1 MYYNAALFNDITP
14 VATSFDFGDF
24 FPDPVV
30 VIPSDPWP
38 TSQSVTIVVAAGDT
52 AGLMEALLEVNVSD
66 MLVMA
71 CLSTSH
77 SHSSA
82 VHRDSCSNAGMPLL
96 VTVQTVLL
104 SVVLSS
110 LTFRGRTSSKGI
122 LQCIR
127 GS

>member
-52 AGLMEALLEVNVSD
+52 AGLMEALLELDVSD
-66 MLVMA
+66 ILVMA
-71 CLSTSH
+71 ALARH
-77 SHSSA
+77 IPI
-82 VHRDSCSNAGMPLL
+82 R
-96 VTVQTVLL
+96 LL
-104 SVVLSS
+104 S
-110 LTFRGRTSSKGI
+110 I
-122 LQCIR
+122 AIR
-127 GS
+127 AATRECLFW